1 MAYDSSDTLVRPYI
15 YCRLLLQQLNKT
27 TMQRDK
33 ALKTL
38 RSVKTTTKV
47 LAWVITVGNVHYQIC
62 EYDSRWT
69 GPRTAIWESNKTG
82 SKRNT
87 QDPILTINGMN
98 HQLAAE
104 RLLDQLGIVN
114 EEE

>member
-1 MAYDSSDTLVRPYI
+1 
-15 YCRLLLQQLNKT
+15 
-27 TMQRDK
+27 MQRDK

-69 GPRTAIWESNKTG
+69 GPRTAIWVSNKTG
-82 SKRNT
+82 SKRET
-87 QDPILTINGMN
+87 SDPCSPF
-98 HQLAAE
+98 Q
-104 RLLDQLGIVN
+104 V
-114 EEE
+114 